1 MTLTPERQTALGVAG
16 SILLAIL
23 VFVAVR
29 VLLFSEETSGP
40 WLVERIIAGS
50 WFAITTTAWRYSR
63 LPIERRLPSP
73 HAIGVGGLQ
82 LIMIAWLIIY
92 APAADRRWFAV
103 LAPALLAIPGVYLMV
118 MGTRAARAAEPAR
131 GE

>member
-1 MTLTPERQTALGVAG
+1 MSDERQTALGVAG

-50 WFAITTTAWRYSR
+50 WFAISMIATRYHR
-63 LPIERRLPSP
+63 LPPERRLPAP

-118 MGTRAARAAEPAR
+118 MGTRAARVIDPAR
-131 GE
+131 SE

>member
-1 MTLTPERQTALGVAG
+1 MSDERQTALGVAG

-29 VLLFSEETSGP
+29 VLLYSEETSDP

-50 WFAITTTAWRYSR
+50 WLAISMIATRYHR
-63 LPIERRLPSP
+63 LPPERRLPAP
-73 HAIGVGGLQ
+73 HAIGLGGLQ
-82 LIMIAWLIIY
+82 LIMIFWLVIT
-92 APAADRRWFAV
+92 APASAERRWFAV

-118 MGTRAARAAEPAR
+118 MGTRAARVAEPAR